1 MPPQRVPYRG
11 RADNFRDRVELK
23 IASCPHQK
31 PMAGRPSFAQLAARL
46 MQQQGAKAGFGG
58 AGGAGGA
65 GGGQNLGK
73 AVGGGAGVI
82 ALAAAGLALNSALFN
97 GEHRIGTLMRH
108 PISRALARRAGL

>member
-1 MPPQRVPYRG
+1 
-11 RADNFRDRVELK
+11 
-23 IASCPHQK
+23 
-31 PMAGRPSFAQLAARL
+31 